1 MQHYFL
7 ILEMQAIVP
16 LDALV
21 LPKYNTYIE
30 RFMKAQRRASFH
42 KVCWEYSWLIKIIYS
57 TVPQYNHRTQSN
69 NQYRL

>member
-7 ILEMQAIVP
+7 ILEMQAIGP

-30 RFMKAQRRASFH
+30 RFMKAQRLFIKSAESTRD
-42 KVCWEYSWLIKIIYS
+42 WLE
-57 TVPQYNHRTQSN
+57 
-69 NQYRL
+69 